1 MVDFASPTVRGEA
14 DSFDGVHIL
23 VTNDDG
29 IDSEG
34 LHVLARAMTSHGD
47 VTVVAPHTENSGAG
61 AAIGALHLIE
71 PEVHPAEIEGIER
84 AWKVTGTPA
93 LCALFSR
100 MGAFGD
106 IDLIVSGINPGANVG
121 RAVYHSGTVG
131 AAITGRIGGIP
142 GIAVSQTVTGFGVMG
157 QGWEEAIIGQK
168 WHAAAEV
175 ASAVVGGLVAS
186 PPHDAYVINLNVPD
200 LEVSEMKGWRYTEVG
215 LVPPRAIQSVE
226 LAPHPTADGAFTVEM
241 QWGDAVDLPLDV
253 DAGAV
258 MHEYVSVSYLS
269 PITAVAPHG
278 DAGIITALDDLLR

>member
-1 MVDFASPTVRGEA
+1 
-14 DSFDGVHIL
+14 VHIL

-34 LHVLARAMTSHGD
+34 LRVLARAMTEHGD

-71 PEVHPAEIEGIER
+71 PEVHPADIEGIDT

-93 LCALFSR
+93 LCALFAR

-106 IDLIVSGINPGANVG
+106 IDMIVSGINPGANVG

-142 GIAVSQTVTGFGVMG
+142 GVAVSQTVPGFGVMG
-157 QGWEEAIIGQK
+157 QGWEEAIVGQK
-168 WHAAAEV
+168 WQAAADV
-175 ASAVVGGLVAS
+175 ASKVVGGLIAS
-186 PPHDAYVINLNVPD
+186 PPHDSYVINLNVPD
-200 LEVSEMKGWRYTEVG
+200 LDVSDMKGWRYTEVG
-215 LVPPRAIQSVE
+215 LVPPRAIQTVD
-226 LAPHPTADGAFTVEM
+226 LAPHPTTDGAFKVEM
-241 QWGDAVDLPLDV
+241 EWGDAVDLPLDV

-258 MHEYVSVSYLS
+258 MHDYVSVSYLS
-269 PITAVAPHG
+269 PITAVTPHG
-278 DAGIITALDDLLR
+278 DAGVVAALDDLLR